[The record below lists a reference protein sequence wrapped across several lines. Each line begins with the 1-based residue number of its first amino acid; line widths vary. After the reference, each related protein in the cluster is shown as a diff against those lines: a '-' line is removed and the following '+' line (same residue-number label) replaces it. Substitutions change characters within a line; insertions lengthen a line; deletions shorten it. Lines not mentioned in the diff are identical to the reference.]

1 MSAVEIDALAGVGD
15 FTRDRWG
22 RPLIVPA
29 GGGKPKPYTRASGAA
44 KPIEDTYNLE
54 QWHRR
59 NVAHGLATD
68 PSLVARMLAIGGAPQ
83 TWTADDKKAV
93 NAVVEAANI
102 AAKAHA
108 AADTGTAVHALVE
121 KVNRGEDPGA
131 LGMFADDIDAYRQAI
146 TDTGWVI
153 EPELVEVRMVCDE
166 LEMAGTCDLLVWDPE
181 DACYYVADLK
191 TGSSVEYATL
201 SHATQIAAYA
211 NSVVYNPATGERRRL
226 AINTDVGYVIHLPAG
241 QGRCEIHEIN
251 LVAGLKAARLANE
264 VRKTRTAA
272 KKWTQPFLSADV
284 TTPPSRTDREY
295 NLRDRVQAIVD
306 AGHADKLVWR
316 WPDGVATFKSQDI
329 FDAGDLDRIE
339 QAVVHAEADAE
350 MPFRPL
356 HVEPEAR
363 STATATID
371 PNVIDEGDDVDDD
384 TYLALQARFEALDSI
399 QAATLKDVAARAREA
414 GFPISVSQRRSR
426 RRIDI
431 TRGLL
436 GWALCDFDVDS
447 VRLMLAQITGSQIA
461 NQPGVEIGVIAGQLT
476 LEQAAEFAR
485 LMEGLVDNSLIA
497 TFTDTG
503 IEFHINQAHREDKQ

>member
-1 MSAVEIDALAGVGD
+1 
-15 FTRDRWG
+15 
-22 RPLIVPA
+22 
-29 GGGKPKPYTRASGAA
+29 
-44 KPIEDTYNLE
+44 
-54 QWHRR
+54 
-59 NVAHGLATD
+59 
-68 PSLVARMLAIGGAPQ
+68 
-83 TWTADDKKAV
+83 
-93 NAVVEAANI
+93 
-102 AAKAHA
+102 
-108 AADTGTAVHALVE
+108 
-121 KVNRGEDPGA
+121 
-131 LGMFADDIDAYRQAI
+131 
-146 TDTGWVI
+146 
-153 EPELVEVRMVCDE
+153 
-166 LEMAGTCDLLVWDPE
+166 
-181 DACYYVADLK
+181 
-191 TGSSVEYATL
+191 
-201 SHATQIAAYA
+201 
-211 NSVVYNPATGERRRL
+211 
-226 AINTDVGYVIHLPAG
+226 
-241 QGRCEIHEIN
+241 
-251 LVAGLKAARLANE
+251 
-264 VRKTRTAA
+264 
-272 KKWTQPFLSADV
+272 V

-384 TYLALQARFEALDSI
+384 TYLALQARFEALDSV